1 MVQREWVEKDFYKE
15 LGVASD
21 ASDSEI
27 KSVARK
33 LMAENHPD
41 RNPNNPVAEERYKAV
56 GEAKDVLL
64 DKAKRKEYDETRR
77 LFANGGRRFNGGGGG
92 GNFGGFGG
100 DGAEFNLGDLFD
112 AAPQT
117 GGANIG
123 DLFGGLFGRG
133 AQQPR
138 PSRPRRGNDLETETE
153 LSFLEATKGVAMPLR
168 LTSPAPCTNCHGS
181 GARPGT
187 SPKVC
192 PNCNGAGVIN
202 RNQGA
207 FGFSEPCTECRG
219 TGSIIEEPCDECG
232 GKGATTRTRTINV
245 RIPPGVEDGQRIRL
259 AGQGEA
265 GLRGAPSGDLF
276 VTVHVR
282 PDKVF
287 GRTGDDL
294 TVTVPVSF
302 HELALGTTLSVPTL
316 EGKVGVRVPK
326 GTSDG
331 RILRVRGRGVPKRAG
346 GHGDLLVTVKV
357 AVPPTSKAKPPRRSR
372 PTPRPSGQAG
382 STRGPDGPVRDEQE
396 GRRSHLP
403 DLGRRG
409 ARGHARPDAADLRPA
424 WPGQSAA

>member
-1 MVQREWVEKDFYKE
+1 MAQREWVEKDFYKE
-15 LGVASD
+15 LGVSSD
-21 ASDSEI
+21 ASTKDI
-27 KSVARK
+27 KGAYRK
-33 LMAENHPD
+33 LASELHPD
-41 RNPNNPVAEERYKAV
+41 KNPDGAERFKAV
-56 GEAKDVLL
+56 SEAYSVLS
-64 DKAKRKEYDETRR
+64 DDAKRKEYDETRR
-77 LFANGGRRFNGGGGG
+77 LFANGGFGRGRFSGGG
-92 GNFGGFGG
+92 GNFGGGYG
-100 DGAEFNLGDLFD
+100 SDGAEFNLNDLFD
-112 AAPQT
+112 AAGQT

-153 LSFLEATKGVAMPLR
+153 LSFMEATRGVAMPLR

-219 TGSIIEEPCDECG
+219 SGSIIEEPCTEC
-232 GKGATTRTRTINV
+232 KGTGVTTRTRTINV
-245 RIPPGVEDGQRIRL
+245 RIPPGVENGQRIRL

-276 VTVHVR
+276 VTVHVK

-287 GRTGDDL
+287 GRDGDDL

-302 HELALGTTLSVPTL
+302 SELALGSTLSVPTL

-331 RILRVRGRGVPKRAG
+331 RILRVRGRGVPKRSG

-357 AVPPTSKAKPPRRSR
+357 AVPPKLEGEAAEALDTYAKAERASGFDPR
-372 PTPRPSGQAG
+372 AG
-382 STRGPDGPVRDEQE
+382 WA
-396 GRRSHLP
+396 
-403 DLGRRG
+403 G
-409 ARGHARPDAADLRPA
+409 A
-424 WPGQSAA
+424 

>member
-1 MVQREWVEKDFYKE
+1 MAQREWVEKDFYQE
-15 LGVASD
+15 LGVSSD
-21 ASDSEI
+21 ASADDI
-27 KSVARK
+27 KRAYRK
-33 LMAENHPD
+33 LAAELHPD
-41 RNPNNPVAEERYKAV
+41 KNPAGADRFKAV
-56 GEAKDVLL
+56 SEAYSVLS
-64 DKAKRKEYDETRR
+64 DEAKRKEYDETRR
-77 LFANGGRRFNGGGGG
+77 LFAGGGFGRGRFSGG

-100 DGAEFNLGDLFD
+100 DGVEFNLNDLFD
-112 AAPQT
+112 AAGQT

-133 AQQPR
+133 AAQPR
-138 PSRPRRGNDLETETE
+138 PSRPRRGNDLETETG
-153 LSFLEATKGVAMPLR
+153 LSFMEATKGVAMPLR

-192 PNCNGAGVIN
+192 ATCNGSGVIS

-207 FGFSEPCTECRG
+207 FGFSEPCTDCRG
-219 TGSIIEEPCDECG
+219 SGSIIEHPCSEC
-232 GKGATTRTRTINV
+232 KGTGVTTRTRTINV

-265 GLRGAPSGDLF
+265 GLRGAPSGDLY

-287 GRTGDDL
+287 GRDGDDL

-302 HELALGTTLSVPTL
+302 SELALGTTLSVPTL

-331 RILRVRGRGVPKRAG
+331 RILRVRGRGVPKRSG

-357 AVPPTSKAKPPRRSR
+357 SVPAKLEGEAAEALEAYAKAERASGFDPR
-372 PTPRPSGQAG
+372 AG
-382 STRGPDGPVRDEQE
+382 WA
-396 GRRSHLP
+396 
-403 DLGRRG
+403 G
-409 ARGHARPDAADLRPA
+409 A
-424 WPGQSAA
+424 

>member
-1 MVQREWVEKDFYKE
+1 MAQREWVEKDFYKE
-15 LGVASD
+15 LGVSSD
-21 ASDSEI
+21 ASAKDI
-27 KSVARK
+27 KSAYRQ
-33 LMAENHPD
+33 LAGELHPD
-41 RNPNNPVAEERYKAV
+41 KNPAGAERFKAV
-56 GEAKDVLL
+56 SEAYSVLS
-64 DKAKRKEYDETRR
+64 DEAKRKEYDETRR
-77 LFANGGRRFNGGGGG
+77 LFSGGGFGRRFNNGGGGFSG
-92 GNFGGFGG
+92 GGT
-100 DGAEFNLGDLFD
+100 EFNLGDLFD
-112 AAPQT
+112 AAGQT

-133 AQQPR
+133 AQPR
-138 PSRPRRGNDLETETE
+138 PTRPRRGNDLETETE
-153 LSFLEATKGVAMPLR
+153 LDFLEATRGVAIPLR

-192 PNCNGAGVIN
+192 AGCNGAGVVN

-219 TGSIIEEPCDECG
+219 SGSNIEHPCDACRG
-232 GKGATTRTRTINV
+232 MGVTTRTRTINV

-265 GLRGAPSGDLF
+265 GLRGAPSGDLY

-287 GRTGDDL
+287 GRDGDDL

-302 HELALGTTLSVPTL
+302 TELALGTTLSVPTL

-326 GTSDG
+326 GTADG
-331 RILRVRGRGVPKRAG
+331 RILRVRGRGVPKRSG

-357 AVPPTSKAKPPRRSR
+357 AVPPKLDGEALEALQAYAAAERASGFDPRN
-372 PTPRPSGQAG
+372 GWAG
-382 STRGPDGPVRDEQE
+382 DRM
-396 GRRSHLP
+396 
-403 DLGRRG
+403 
-409 ARGHARPDAADLRPA
+409 
-424 WPGQSAA
+424 

>member
-1 MVQREWVEKDFYKE
+1 MAQREWVEKDFYKE
-15 LGVASD
+15 LGVSSD
-21 ASDSEI
+21 ASADEI
-27 KSVARK
+27 KRAYRK
-33 LMAENHPD
+33 LARDLHPD
-41 RNPNNPVAEERYKAV
+41 TNSDPSAAERFKAV
-56 GEAKDVLL
+56 SEAHSVLS
-64 DKAKRKEYDETRR
+64 DAAKRKEYDETRR
-77 LFANGGRRFNGGGGG
+77 LFAGGGFGRGRFSGG
-92 GNFGGFGG
+92 DFGGFGG
-100 DGAEFNLGDLFD
+100 DGAEFNLNDLFD
-112 AAPQT
+112 AAGQT

-138 PSRPRRGNDLETETE
+138 PTRPRRGNDLETETE
-153 LSFLEATKGVAMPLR
+153 LSFMEATKGVAMPLR

-192 PNCNGAGVIN
+192 PNCNGSGVVS

-219 TGSIIEEPCDECG
+219 SGSIIEHPCDECSG
-232 GKGATTRTRTINV
+232 TGVTTRTRTINV

-265 GLRGAPSGDLF
+265 GLRGAPSGDLY
-276 VTVHVR
+276 VTVHVK

-287 GRTGDDL
+287 GRDGDDL
-294 TVTVPVSF
+294 TVTVPVAF
-302 HELALGTTLSVPTL
+302 HELALGATLSVPTL

-331 RILRVRGRGVPKRAG
+331 RILRVRGRGVPKRSG

-357 AVPPTSKAKPPRRSR
+357 AVPPSLEGEAAETLEAYAKAERASGFDPR
-372 PTPRPSGQAG
+372 AG
-382 STRGPDGPVRDEQE
+382 WA
-396 GRRSHLP
+396 
-403 DLGRRG
+403 G
-409 ARGHARPDAADLRPA
+409 A
-424 WPGQSAA
+424 

>member
-1 MVQREWVEKDFYKE
+1 MAQREWVEKDFYKE
-15 LGVASD
+15 LGVSSD
-21 ASDSEI
+21 ASPDEI
-27 KSVARK
+27 KRAYRK
-33 LMAENHPD
+33 LARDLHPD
-41 RNPNNPVAEERYKAV
+41 TNSDPSAAERFKAV
-56 GEAKDVLL
+56 SEAHSVLSDV
-64 DKAKRKEYDETRR
+64 AKRKEYDKTRR
-77 LFANGGRRFNGGGGG
+77 LFAGGGFGRGRFNG
-92 GNFGGFGG
+92 GNFGGFSG
-100 DGAEFNLGDLFD
+100 DSAEFNLNDLFD
-112 AAPQT
+112 AAGQT

-138 PSRPRRGNDLETETE
+138 PTRPRRGNDLETETE
-153 LSFLEATKGVAMPLR
+153 LSFMEATKGVAMPLR

-192 PNCNGAGVIN
+192 PTCNGSGVVS

-219 TGSIIEEPCDECG
+219 SGSIIEHPCDEC
-232 GKGATTRTRTINV
+232 KGTGVTTRTRTINV

-265 GLRGAPSGDLF
+265 GLRGAPSGDLY

-282 PDKVF
+282 SDKVF
-287 GRTGDDL
+287 GRDGDDL
-294 TVTVPVSF
+294 TVTVPVAF

-331 RILRVRGRGVPKRAG
+331 RILRVRGRGVPKRSG

-357 AVPPTSKAKPPRRSR
+357 AVPPKL
-372 PTPRPSGQAG
+372 
-382 STRGPDGPVRDEQE
+382 E
-396 GRRSHLP
+396 G
-403 DLGRRG
+403 
-409 ARGHARPDAADLRPA
+409 DAAEALEAYAKAERASGFDPRA
-424 WPGQSAA
+424 GWSGA

>member
-1 MVQREWVEKDFYKE
+1 MAQREWVEKDFYKE
-15 LGVASD
+15 LGVSSD
-21 ASDSEI
+21 ATADEI
-27 KSVARK
+27 KRAARK
-33 LMAENHPD
+33 LLAEHHPD
-41 RNPNNPVAEERYKAV
+41 RNPGNAGAEDRYKAV
-56 GEAKDVLL
+56 SEAKEVLT
-64 DKAKRKEYDETRR
+64 DQAKKKEYDETRR
-77 LFANGGRRFNGGGGG
+77 LFANGGFGRRYGGGGG
-92 GNFGGFGG
+92 GGFSG

-112 AAPQT
+112 QAGQT

-192 PNCNGAGVIN
+192 ANCNGSGVIN

-219 TGSIIEEPCDECG
+219 SGSIIEEPCSDC
-232 GKGATTRTRTINV
+232 KGTGVTTRTRTINV

-265 GLRGAPSGDLF
+265 GLRGAPSGDLY

-287 GRTGDDL
+287 GRSGDDL
-294 TVTVPVSF
+294 TVSVPVSF

-357 AVPPTSKAKPPRRSR
+357 AVPPNLEGEAAEALEAYAKAERASGFDPRANW
-372 PTPRPSGQAG
+372 SGA
-382 STRGPDGPVRDEQE
+382 
-396 GRRSHLP
+396 
-403 DLGRRG
+403 
-409 ARGHARPDAADLRPA
+409 
-424 WPGQSAA
+424 

>member
-1 MVQREWVEKDFYKE
+1 MAQREWVEKDFYKE
-15 LGVASD
+15 LGVSSEASAD
-21 ASDSEI
+21 EI
-27 KSVARK
+27 KRAYRK
-33 LMAENHPD
+33 LARDLHPD
-41 RNPNNPVAEERYKAV
+41 TNADPSAAERFKAV
-56 GEAKDVLL
+56 SEAHSVLS
-64 DKAKRKEYDETRR
+64 DPAKRKEYDETRR
-77 LFANGGRRFNGGGGG
+77 LFAGGGFGRGRFSG
-92 GNFGGFGG
+92 GNFGGFAS
-100 DGAEFNLGDLFD
+100 DGAEFNLNDLFD
-112 AAPQT
+112 AGGQT
-117 GGANIG
+117 GGAHMAA
-123 DLFGGLFGRG
+123 LFGGLFGRG
-133 AQQPR
+133 AQPR

-153 LSFLEATKGVAMPLR
+153 LSFMEATKGVAMPLR

-192 PNCNGAGVIN
+192 PNCNGSGVVS

-219 TGSIIEEPCDECG
+219 SGSIIEHPCSECQG
-232 GKGATTRTRTINV
+232 TGVTTRTRTINV

-265 GLRGAPSGDLF
+265 GLRGAPSGDLY
-276 VTVHVR
+276 VTVHVK

-287 GRTGDDL
+287 GRDGHDL

-331 RILRVRGRGVPKRAG
+331 RILRVRGRGVPKRSG

-357 AVPPTSKAKPPRRSR
+357 AVPPKIEGEAAEALEAYAKAERASGFDPR
-372 PTPRPSGQAG
+372 AG
-382 STRGPDGPVRDEQE
+382 WA
-396 GRRSHLP
+396 
-403 DLGRRG
+403 G
-409 ARGHARPDAADLRPA
+409 A
-424 WPGQSAA
+424 